1 MERTKI
7 LFKAHQ
13 TFIHNKIQNN
23 RLIIQIITYS
33 KHQLLNYQFLT
44 QINLINQIKITHV
57 KNCLRTRLSN
67 HLTKIKANFKLGELW
82 IFNNFRK
89 IIKD

>member
-13 TFIHNKIQNN
+13 TFIHNKIQNK
-23 RLIIQIITYS
+23 RLIIPIITYY
-33 KHQLLNYQFLT
+33 KHQLLNYQFLI

-57 KNCLRTRLSN
+57 
-67 HLTKIKANFKLGELW
+67 
-82 IFNNFRK
+82 
-89 IIKD
+89 